1 MCLFKEP
8 EPDTTRLK
16 SSLKTKQKGSSS
28 GKTKS
33 RGQAKVVPLTRSS
46 IVSLEKILDLSML
59 TCLHLNRRNK
69 EEVQKHL
76 NILKNRLVGAC
87 AELRVPPVGQ
97 RDFEVSPR
105 RLQEESRLS
114 LDGKKTLGRMEAQ
127 LNSLVPSGKRETT
140 ARLLGEA
147 LLTSE
152 PLQDARH
159 LLATAGHC
167 TDLLLSDT
175 GPSDPIGDKIDI
187 VCPGAGVSGGVGPEE
202 FYRVY
207 LVTLAQLHSCSVDQ
221 THTPLLTCDRPQQEV
236 KFTLKFQEFSPNLW
250 GLEFLRGRD
259 YYVTSTSTG
268 SLQGLGNPVG
278 GVCRSRSMSMVLRV
292 GQSPSDPPSPPQ
304 ESPTRFPPKRPAIK
318 NKESTGP
325 AGEGEDGWDGGVLVG
340 VVSGSVVLVLTV
352 GVLGVCV
359 RRRSCCR
366 HSEDRPRPPP
376 PPSSLPLRRLAQQ
389 DGGEDPDPRDQ
400 PVFPPHGSDD
410 AFCRHYRRISG
421 GDYGAPVYIV
431 QEVPPPSPTH
441 IYYKV

>member
-1 MCLFKEP
+1 MKPVRGSSRPPNAKMKKKPAKKTTPLEP

-114 LDGKKTLGRMEAQ
+114 LDGKKTLGRMESDFDTVLTALEEMEERKSSLEHSCSSLMQQLEEEEEQAAEMLQLAEGCVLHLPAPLTHKYTPTLQAQ

-175 GPSDPIGDKIDI
+175 GPSDP
-187 VCPGAGVSGGVGPEE
+187 VG
-202 FYRVY
+202 
-207 LVTLAQLHSCSVDQ
+207 L
-221 THTPLLTCDRPQQEV
+221 
-236 KFTLKFQEFSPNLW
+236 
-250 GLEFLRGRD
+250 
-259 YYVTSTSTG
+259 
-268 SLQGLGNPVG
+268 
-278 GVCRSRSMSMVLRV
+278 
-292 GQSPSDPPSPPQ
+292 
-304 ESPTRFPPKRPAIK
+304 PTI
-318 NKESTGP
+318 
-325 AGEGEDGWDGGVLVG
+325 
-340 VVSGSVVLVLTV
+340 
-352 GVLGVCV
+352 
-359 RRRSCCR
+359 
-366 HSEDRPRPPP
+366 
-376 PPSSLPLRRLAQQ
+376 
-389 DGGEDPDPRDQ
+389 
-400 PVFPPHGSDD
+400 
-410 AFCRHYRRISG
+410 
-421 GDYGAPVYIV
+421 
-431 QEVPPPSPTH
+431 
-441 IYYKV
+441 